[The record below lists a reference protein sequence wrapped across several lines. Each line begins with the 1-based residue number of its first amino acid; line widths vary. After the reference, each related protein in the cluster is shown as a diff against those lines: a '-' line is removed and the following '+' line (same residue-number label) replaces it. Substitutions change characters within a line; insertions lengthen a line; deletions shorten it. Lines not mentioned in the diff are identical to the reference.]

1 MNQQPPQGTDSTA
14 LLALIGGIFGLL
26 MSWCCWPIGVTGSI
40 MGIVCGIMVLNRANT
55 DPAAAAGKSMAIAG
69 LALGGLG
76 ALSSVL
82 MLVLG
87 FAGMFWNGLKP

>member
-1 MNQQPPQGTDSTA
+1 
-14 LLALIGGIFGLL
+14 LIGGVFGLL

-55 DPAAAAGKSMAIAG
+55 DPAAAASKNIAIAG

-76 ALSSVL
+76 ALTSVL

-87 FAGMFWNGLKP
+87 FGAALLKNLRP